1 MSVRNHFSYSGTMR
15 RARLKMKPTHEIR
28 KRGKNWREKSVGM
41 PTKAHLNPTYQS
53 GHINQCIP
61 SIIDSN
67 LSWMFF
73 LISWNQK
80 HSNAGYSNATFTAQL
95 WAVASAIESQAGVW
109 AVNNCRKVKH
119 SPWFLCRLLVKNEV
133 ITVPQSTEKAV
144 TSHELRIRR
153 KRIL

>member
-28 KRGKNWREKSVGM
+28 KRGKNWRKKECWNANQSSPESHLPIRSHKSM
-41 PTKAHLNPTYQS
+41 HS
-53 GHINQCIP
+53 